1 MIRAGGPMELEDTV
15 RAVLDHKDGHIC
27 YVAPETS
34 VYEALQIMDRED
46 IGALLVMSGPELLGV
61 FSERDYSRK
70 VILKGKASN
79 ATLVGEIM
87 GRTPPVEPCHSVE
100 ECMRLMTEFRIRHLP
115 VIENEIVVGVVS
127 IGDLVNWIIHRQEE
141 QIQHLHHYIAGSYP
155 G

>member
-1 MIRAGGPMELEDTV
+1 MEFEDTI
-15 RAVLDHKDGHIC
+15 RAVLDRKGGRIW

-34 VYEALQIMDRED
+34 VYEALEIMDRED
-46 IGALLVMSGPELLGV
+46 IGALLVMSSHQLLGV

-70 VILKGKASN
+70 VILKGKASK
-79 ATLVGEIM
+79 ATRVGEIM
-87 GRTPPVEPCHSVE
+87 SGTPVVEPQRSVD

-115 VIENEIVVGVVS
+115 VMEAESVVGVVS
-127 IGDLVNWIIHRQEE
+127 IGDLVNWTIHHQEE

>member
-1 MIRAGGPMELEDTV
+1 MEFEATI
-15 RAVLDHKDGHIC
+15 RAVLDQKGGQIWH
-27 YVAPETS
+27 VAPETS
-34 VYEALQIMDRED
+34 VYEALQIMARED

-70 VILKGKASN
+70 VILKGKASKE
-79 ATLVGEIM
+79 TLVGEIM
-87 GRTPPVEPCHSVE
+87 GSTPLVEPGQSVE
-100 ECMRLMTEFRIRHLP
+100 ECMRIMTEFRIRHLP
-115 VIENEIVVGVVS
+115 VMEDEVVVGVVS

>member
-1 MIRAGGPMELEDTV
+1 MELEDTV
-15 RAVLDHKDGHIC
+15 RAVLDHKGGQIW
-27 YVAPETS
+27 YVSPETS
-34 VYEALQIMDRED
+34 VYEALEIMDRND
-46 IGALLVMSGPELLGV
+46 IGALLVMSGHRLLGV

-70 VILKGKASN
+70 VILKGKASK

-87 GRTPPVEPCHSVE
+87 SGTPVVEPQRSVE

-115 VIENEIVVGVVS
+115 VIEDEIVVGVVS
-127 IGDLVNWIIHRQEE
+127 IGDLVNWTIHRQEE

>member
-1 MIRAGGPMELEDTV
+1 MELEDTV
-15 RAVLDHKDGHIC
+15 RAVLDHKGGQIW
-27 YVAPETS
+27 YVSPETS
-34 VYEALQIMDRED
+34 VYEALEIMDRND
-46 IGALLVMSGPELLGV
+46 IGAVLVMSGHRLLGI

-70 VILKGKASN
+70 VILKGKASK

-87 GRTPPVEPCHSVE
+87 SGTPVVEPLRSVD

-115 VIENEIVVGVVS
+115 VIEDEIVVGVVS
-127 IGDLVNWIIHRQEE
+127 IGDLVNWTIHRQEE

>member
-1 MIRAGGPMELEDTV
+1 MELEDTV
-15 RAVLDHKDGHIC
+15 RAVLDHKGGQIW
-27 YVAPETS
+27 YVSPETS
-34 VYEALQIMDRED
+34 VYEALEIMDRND
-46 IGALLVMSGPELLGV
+46 IGALLVMSGHRLLGV

-70 VILKGKASN
+70 VILKGKASK

-87 GRTPPVEPCHSVE
+87 SGTPVVEPQRSVE

-115 VIENEIVVGVVS
+115 VVEDEIVVGVLS
-127 IGDLVNWIIHRQEE
+127 IGDLVNWTIHRQEE

>member
-1 MIRAGGPMELEDTV
+1 MEFEATI
-15 RAVLDHKDGHIC
+15 RAVLDHKGGQIW
-27 YVAPETS
+27 YVTPETS
-34 VYEALQIMDRED
+34 VYEALEIMDRED
-46 IGALLVMSGPELLGV
+46 IGALLVMSGHRLLGI

-70 VILKGKASN
+70 VILRGKASKE
-79 ATLVGEIM
+79 TLVGEIM
-87 GRTPPVEPCHSVE
+87 SGTPALDPNRSVE

-115 VIENEIVVGVVS
+115 VLEAEIVVGVVS

>member
-1 MIRAGGPMELEDTV
+1 MELEDTV
-15 RAVLDHKDGHIC
+15 RAVLDRKGGQIW
-27 YVAPETS
+27 YVSPETS
-34 VYEALQIMDRED
+34 VYEALEIMDRND
-46 IGALLVMSGPELLGV
+46 IGAVLVMSGHRLHGI

-70 VILKGKASN
+70 VILKGKASK

-87 GRTPPVEPCHSVE
+87 SGTPVVEPHRSVD

-115 VIENEIVVGVVS
+115 VVEDEIVVGVVS
-127 IGDLVNWIIHRQEE
+127 IGDLVNWTIHRQEE

>member
-1 MIRAGGPMELEDTV
+1 MEFEDTV
-15 RAVLDHKDGHIC
+15 RAVLDRKGGRLW

-34 VYEALQIMDRED
+34 VYEALEIMDRQD
-46 IGALLVMSGPELLGV
+46 IGALLVISSHKLLGV

-70 VILKGKASN
+70 VILKGKASK
-79 ATLVGEIM
+79 ATRVGEIM
-87 GRTPPVEPCHSVE
+87 SGTPVVEPQRSVD

-115 VIENEIVVGVVS
+115 VMEAEVVVGVVS
-127 IGDLVNWIIHRQEE
+127 IGDLVNWTIHRQEE

>member
-1 MIRAGGPMELEDTV
+1 MEFEDTI
-15 RAVLDHKDGHIC
+15 RAVLDRKGGRIW

-34 VYEALQIMDRED
+34 VYEALEIMDRED
-46 IGALLVMSGPELLGV
+46 IGALLVMSSHQLLGV

-70 VILKGKASN
+70 VILKGKASK
-79 ATLVGEIM
+79 ATRVGEIM
-87 GRTPPVEPCHSVE
+87 SGTPVVEPQRSVD

-115 VIENEIVVGVVS
+115 VMEAEVVVGVVS
-127 IGDLVNWIIHRQEE
+127 IGDLVNWTIHSQEE

>member
-1 MIRAGGPMELEDTV
+1 MEFEATI
-15 RAVLDHKDGHIC
+15 RAVLDHKGGQIW
-27 YVAPETS
+27 YVTPEIS
-34 VYEALQIMDRED
+34 VYEALEIMDRED
-46 IGALLVMSGPELLGV
+46 IGALLVMSGHRLLGV

-70 VILKGKASN
+70 VILKGKASK

-87 GRTPPVEPCHSVE
+87 SGTPVLDPGRSVE

-115 VIENEIVVGVVS
+115 VIENELVVGVVS

-141 QIQHLHHYIAGSYP
+141 EIQHLHHYIAGSYP

>member
-1 MIRAGGPMELEDTV
+1 MELEDTV
-15 RAVLDHKDGHIC
+15 RAVLDHKGGQIW
-27 YVAPETS
+27 YVSPETS
-34 VYEALQIMDRED
+34 VYEALEIMDRND
-46 IGALLVMSGPELLGV
+46 IGAVLVMSGHRLHGI

-70 VILKGKASN
+70 VILKGKASK

-87 GRTPPVEPCHSVE
+87 SGTPVVEPQRSVD

-115 VIENEIVVGVVS
+115 VIEDEIVVGVVS
-127 IGDLVNWIIHRQEE
+127 IGDLVNWTIHRQEE

>member
-1 MIRAGGPMELEDTV
+1 MELGDTV
-15 RAVLDHKDGHIC
+15 RAVLDHKGGKIW

-34 VYEALQIMDRED
+34 VYEALEIMDRQD
-46 IGALLVMSGPELLGV
+46 IGALLVMSGPRLLGV

-70 VILKGKASN
+70 VILKGKASKE
-79 ATLVGEIM
+79 TLVGEIM
-87 GRTPPVEPCHSVE
+87 SGTPVLGPDQSVD

-115 VIENEIVVGVVS
+115 VLEAEIVVGVVS

-141 QIQHLHHYIAGSYP
+141 HIQHLHHYIAGSYP

>member
-1 MIRAGGPMELEDTV
+1 MELEDTV
-15 RAVLDHKDGHIC
+15 RAVLDHKGGQIW
-27 YVAPETS
+27 YVSPETS
-34 VYEALQIMDRED
+34 VYEALEIMDRND
-46 IGALLVMSGPELLGV
+46 IGALLVMSGHRLLGV

-70 VILKGKASN
+70 VILKGKASK

-87 GRTPPVEPCHSVE
+87 SGTPVVEPQRSVE

-115 VIENEIVVGVVS
+115 VVEDEIVVGVVS
-127 IGDLVNWIIHRQEE
+127 IGDLVNWTIHRQEE

>member
-1 MIRAGGPMELEDTV
+1 MELEDTV
-15 RAVLDHKDGHIC
+15 RAVLDHKGGQIW
-27 YVAPETS
+27 YVSPETS
-34 VYEALQIMDRED
+34 VYEALEIMDRND
-46 IGALLVMSGPELLGV
+46 IGALLVMSGHRLLGV

-70 VILKGKASN
+70 VILKGKAFK

-87 GRTPPVEPCHSVE
+87 SGTPVVEPQRSVE

-115 VIENEIVVGVVS
+115 VVEDEIVVGVVS
-127 IGDLVNWIIHRQEE
+127 IGDLVNWTIHRQEE

>member
-1 MIRAGGPMELEDTV
+1 MELEDTV
-15 RAVLDHKDGHIC
+15 RAVLDRKSGRIWS
-27 YVAPETS
+27 VTPETS
-34 VYEALQIMDRED
+34 VYEALEIMDRKD
-46 IGALLVMSGPELLGV
+46 IGALLVMSSQRLLGI

-70 VILKGKASN
+70 VILKGKASK

-87 GRTPPVEPCHSVE
+87 SGTPVVEPNRSVE

-115 VIENEIVVGVVS
+115 VIEDEIVVGVVS
-127 IGDLVNWIIHRQEE
+127 IGDLVNWTIHRQEE

>member
-1 MIRAGGPMELEDTV
+1 MELEDTV
-15 RAVLDHKDGHIC
+15 RAVLDRKGGQIWH
-27 YVAPETS
+27 VAPETS
-34 VYEALQIMDRED
+34 VFEALQIMARED

-70 VILKGKASN
+70 VILKGKASKE
-79 ATLVGEIM
+79 TLVGEIM
-87 GRTPPVEPCHSVE
+87 DSTPLVEPGRSVE
-100 ECMRLMTEFRIRHLP
+100 DCMRLMTEFRIRHLP
-115 VIENEIVVGVVS
+115 VIADAVVVGVVS

>member
-1 MIRAGGPMELEDTV
+1 MELEDTV
-15 RAVLDHKDGHIC
+15 RAVLDRKGGRLW

-34 VYEALQIMDRED
+34 VYEALEIMDRQD
-46 IGALLVMSGPELLGV
+46 IGALLVMSGHQLLGV

-70 VILKGKASN
+70 VILKGKASK
-79 ATLVGEIM
+79 ATRVGEIM
-87 GRTPPVEPCHSVE
+87 SGTPVVEPQRSVD

-115 VIENEIVVGVVS
+115 VMEAEVVVGVVS
-127 IGDLVNWIIHRQEE
+127 IGDLVNWTIHRQEE

>member
-1 MIRAGGPMELEDTV
+1 MEFEDTI
-15 RAVLDHKDGHIC
+15 RAVLDRKGGRIW

-34 VYEALQIMDRED
+34 VYEALEIMDRED
-46 IGALLVMSGPELLGV
+46 IGALLVMSGHRLLGV

-70 VILKGKASN
+70 VILKGKASK
-79 ATLVGEIM
+79 ATRVDEIM
-87 GRTPPVEPCHSVE
+87 SGTPVVEPQRSVD

-115 VIENEIVVGVVS
+115 VMEAEVVVGVVS
-127 IGDLVNWIIHRQEE
+127 IGDLVNWTIHRQEE

>member
-1 MIRAGGPMELEDTV
+1 MEFEDTI
-15 RAVLDHKDGHIC
+15 RAVLDRKGGRIW

-34 VYEALQIMDRED
+34 VYEALEIMDRED
-46 IGALLVMSGPELLGV
+46 IGALLVMSSHQLLGV

-70 VILKGKASN
+70 VILKGKASK
-79 ATLVGEIM
+79 ATRVGEIM
-87 GRTPPVEPCHSVE
+87 SGTPVVEPQRSVD

-115 VIENEIVVGVVS
+115 VIVAEIVVGVVS
-127 IGDLVNWIIHRQEE
+127 IGDLVNWTIHRQEE

>member
-1 MIRAGGPMELEDTV
+1 MELDDTV
-15 RAVLDHKDGHIC
+15 RAVLDHKGGRIW
-27 YVAPETS
+27 YVTPETS
-34 VYEALQIMDRED
+34 VYEALEIMDRED
-46 IGALLVMSGPELLGV
+46 IGALLVMSSHRLLGV

-70 VILKGKASN
+70 VILKGKASK

-87 GRTPPVEPCHSVE
+87 SGTPVLDPDRSVD

-115 VIENEIVVGVVS
+115 VMENEIVIGVVS
-127 IGDLVNWIIHRQEE
+127 IGDLVNWTIHRQEE